1 MFHNIYTTQG
11 IILNSFDTGES
22 NKFFYIFTRELGLI
36 NATAQ
41 GVRKLSSKNR
51 YGLQDFSVSDISL
64 VRGKDIW
71 RITNVAPI
79 ENLFFIFS
87 GQGLGKNKKFDFV
100 LNILSLLR
108 KLIHGEEKN
117 EELFD
122 IVSDLIS
129 FLKEEDLNKKELE
142 NLGLIINIKILNN
155 LGYFDK
161 NVSKELFSD
170 FLDSM
175 ELNNKLILKMDAVK
189 KEAQKMVEE
198 IFEEMHL

>member
-1 MFHNIYTTQG
+1 MHNIYTTQG
-11 IILNSFDTGES
+11 IVLNSFDTGES
-22 NKFFYIFTRELGLI
+22 NKFFYLFTRELGLI

-41 GVRKLSSKNR
+41 GVRKISSKNR
-51 YGLQDFSVSDISL
+51 YGLQDFSISDISL

-71 RITNVAPI
+71 RITNVSPI

-87 GQGLGKNKKFDFV
+87 GQGIRENKRFDF
-100 LNILSLLR
+100 ILSIFSLLR

-122 IVSDLIS
+122 IVSDTVN
-129 FLKEEDLNKKELE
+129 FLKERDLSKKELE
-142 NLGLIINIKILNN
+142 NLGLITNIKILNN

-170 FLDSM
+170 FLSSR
-175 ELNNKLILKMDAVK
+175 ELSNKLILKMETVK
-189 KEAQKMVEE
+189 KEAQKMIGE